1 MGGMGSAY
9 VRMLAAIVVAY
20 AVTIGFGEAVAG
32 GPGRLLVLGY
42 LLWDA
47 LRLRKPARP
56 GRRLA
61 VLVSTAVVVAAA
73 ILGGLAAPLPVASG
87 FVGAVSLCLTAGVI
101 AIVASAARE
110 RHGVDTQTVLG
121 ALSVYLLLA
130 LLFASLHQL
139 FAAFNPDGYLHGV
152 QGLPSAA
159 DQLYFSVITLATVG
173 YGDIVPASSLARA
186 VVVVEAMTG
195 QLYLVSVVA
204 AVVGGWHRA
213 PGG

>member
-1 MGGMGSAY
+1 MGSAY
-9 VRMLAAIVVAY
+9 VRMLAAIVLAY

-47 LRLRKPARP
+47 LRLRRQRS

-101 AIVASAARE
+101 AIVASAVRE

-121 ALSVYLLLA
+121 VLSVYLLLA

-213 PGG
+213 PGS